1 MASHETAFRPLEP
14 DLYPRYVNDDAQ
26 EGGYSAQNTAPAKI
40 ISLNAYKTLR
50 NLQQAEDVK
59 KIHDLEVL
67 IPLINEA
74 RLRPV
79 RFYRGLEEWL
89 LEHHQDHA

>member
-67 IPLINEA
+67 MVARAPSGP
-74 RLRPV
+74 RLRV
-79 RFYRGLEEWL
+79 L
-89 LEHHQDHA
+89 LFCQPLTQNA